1 MDNKKDNKHVI
12 RVGITKEDG
21 IELLARV
28 KNAKKIVAVKTKN
41 ADVSDKDLLVFL
53 LNLVESEQG
62 EKGFTRSDQNL
73 EKIQELVAQQ
83 MEVNATDKEAVTL
96 NGKPVYIN
104 KRRITS
110 SFVQLTLGCS
120 YNPIKAYFENE
131 ANQAMLEKHHAK
143 YGINESYNRLVTK
156 ALKQVGNE

>member
-1 MDNKKDNKHVI
+1 MAYKRII
-12 RVGITKEDG
+12 RVEANENESS
-21 IELLARV
+21 ELLARV
-28 KNAKKIVAVKTKN
+28 ENAKKIVAVKTKN
-41 ADVSDKDLLVFL
+41 ADVSDKDLLIFL
-53 LNLVESEQG
+53 LGLVESEQG

-110 SFVQLTLGCS
+110 SFVQQTLGCS
-120 YNPIKAYFENE
+120 FNPVKAWFENE

-143 YGINESYNRLVTK
+143 FGINESYNRLVSK
-156 ALKQVGNE
+156 ALKQAAKE

>member
-1 MDNKKDNKHVI
+1 MAYKRII
-12 RVGITKEDG
+12 RVEANENESS
-21 IELLARV
+21 ELLARV
-28 KNAKKIVAVKTKN
+28 ENAKKIVAVKTKN

-53 LNLVESEQG
+53 LSLVEIEQV
-62 EKGFTRSDQNL
+62 EKGFSQSDRNL

-83 MEVNATDKEAVTL
+83 MAVNATDKEAVTL

-120 YNPIKAYFENE
+120 YNPIKAWFENE

-156 ALKQVGNE
+156 TLKQAGKE

>member
-1 MDNKKDNKHVI
+1 MTTSKKTFGFDYGSKDSELRTRIDNVRKMVAIKTAQSDIKD
-12 RVGITKEDG
+12 R
-21 IELLARV
+21 
-28 KNAKKIVAVKTKN
+28 
-41 ADVSDKDLLVFL
+41 DLLIYL
-53 LNLVESEQG
+53 LGLVEIEQV
-62 EKGFTRSDQNL
+62 EKGLSQSDRNL

-120 YNPIKAYFENE
+120 YNPIKAWFENE

-156 ALKQVGNE
+156 ALKQASKE

>member
-1 MDNKKDNKHVI
+1 MAYKRII
-12 RVGITKEDG
+12 RVEANENESS
-21 IELLARV
+21 ELLARV
-28 KNAKKIVAVKTKN
+28 ENAKKIVAVKTKN

-53 LNLVESEQG
+53 LSLLEIEQV
-62 EKGFTRSDQNL
+62 EKGFSQSDRNL

-120 YNPIKAYFENE
+120 YNPIKAWFENE
-131 ANQAMLEKHHAK
+131 ANQAMLERHHAK

-156 ALKQVGNE
+156 ALKQASKE